1 MVGDFDYVDDFG
13 TITTTVLNFNV
24 GGDFSNNDAAND
36 FTWGANDTLTVLGSA
51 FATVDSFT
59 NSGYIDI
66 ANSFNVSAGKRFYNE
81 RGAIINANDF
91 NVTAVDRFYNWY
103 GNATINAD
111 NFNVSAGKRFYS
123 WTSTINANSFNLT
136 VEEFYNEKNATLNA
150 TNNFNVTA
158 DNFTNTDGN
167 INADIFALSVIGDFD
182 YTQRGIIN
190 ATIFNLEVG
199 GDFSNNDAAN
209 DFTWGANDTLTVSGS
224 ASVTCR

>member
-1 MVGDFDYVDDFG
+1 MTLVFLVGNLGITADNFTNIGGDITADTFSLSVAGDFDYSSDFQNNGSINVINQNFTIRNGDFTNNTSIELVGNLGITADNFINTNGNITTDTFNLYVVGDFDYVDDFG

-91 NVTAVDRFYNWY
+91 NVTGVK
-103 GNATINAD
+103 T
-111 NFNVSAGKRFYS
+111 
-123 WTSTINANSFNLT
+123 
-136 VEEFYNEKNATLNA
+136 
-150 TNNFNVTA
+150 
-158 DNFTNTDGN
+158 
-167 INADIFALSVIGDFD
+167 
-182 YTQRGIIN
+182 IIN
-190 ATIFNLEVG
+190 
-199 GDFSNNDAAN
+199 
-209 DFTWGANDTLTVSGS
+209 
-224 ASVTCR
+224 

>member
-1 MVGDFDYVDDFG
+1 MVIITNNTSIELVGNRITADNFINTNGNITTDTFNLYVVGDFDYVDDFG

-136 VEEFYNEKNATLNA
+136 VEEFYNEKNATINA
-150 TNNFNVTA
+150 TNN
-158 DNFTNTDGN
+158 
-167 INADIFALSVIGDFD
+167 L
-182 YTQRGIIN
+182 
-190 ATIFNLEVG
+190 L
-199 GDFSNNDAAN
+199 
-209 DFTWGANDTLTVSGS
+209 
-224 ASVTCR
+224 